1 MDIPISNKIYQKN
14 QFKNSIETDFKQL
27 IKPSTT
33 IVEDIFTI
41 ENLFEKWDDL
51 FYAIPKEGTY
61 SHTFMLN
68 RIAEYLG
75 IDISTNK
82 ISELLGEINSLNA
95 QLLNTSKELETI
107 KNVTISQ

>member
-51 FYAIPKEGTY
+51 FYAIPKEGTN